1 MTLESI
7 PLPVIVRS
15 GAHVVGDFTA
25 EIASG
30 AISIGEIVTDISG
43 QPVMVSGQPVDVGSG
58 IHVVGDFI
66 VGSGLGVVVQSGIG
80 VIGDFSV
87 EVSRSVQ
94 PVTISGQ
101 PVVVGAGLNV
111 VGDFSTT
118 VESGLHVVVESGIGV
133 VGDFTTEVASGL
145 YVVQGKTA
153 QLQDYFISDVD
164 ESDTGIKFYG
174 YLGADG
180 KWYIMQD
187 TSGTNFRYA
196 SSGVYASNWIDRSG
210 IIYQRFDQEF

>member
-30 AISIGEIVTDISG
+30 AINVGEVTTNISG

-58 IHVVGDFI
+58 IHIVGDFPI
-66 VGSGLGVVVQSGIG
+66 
-80 VIGDFSV
+80 
-87 EVSRSVQ
+87 
-94 PVTISGQ
+94 
-101 PVVVGAGLNV
+101 
-111 VGDFSTT
+111 
-118 VESGLHVVVESGIGV
+118 VESGLHVIVGSGVI
-133 VGDFTTEVASGL
+133 GDFTISSGL

-174 YLGADG
+174 YLDIDG
-180 KWYIMQD
+180 SWYIMQD
-187 TSGTNFRYA
+187 TSGTTYRYA
-196 SSGVYASNWIDRSG
+196 SSGIYASNWIDRSG
-210 IIYQRFDQEF
+210 IIYQTFNQEF